1 MERYRELLMLLSAI
15 LPLLWLCYALVSRI
29 TKPYLACII
38 SLLIT
43 MLGATSIWNITINT
57 IYWCMIDG
65 VISSLY
71 PIIWTIFGALFT
83 YRLICEINAIEG
95 IKRSLSNISDK
106 KIIQAL
112 IIAFCFGALLEGIAG
127 FGTSVI
133 VPSAILLSLGFPP
146 YQSAIV
152 SLLSNTVPVVYAAI
166 GVPVIALARITNLP
180 IKTLSGTIGLQLFPV
195 TLLIPFFIGRELK
208 ESVSIFLFLGTG
220 ITFAITQSLVGWYIG
235 PELPAILAPFFTI
248 GFLILYLRLVEKRS
262 FKEKVSR
269 RDLKAWIPY
278 ILIVLLI
285 LITRF
290 SKSINELLTSHPLS
304 FTLRLEP
311 IDKSIKIDPLYTPGT
326 LILISTVIGGLI
338 LKARLIDYKKAL
350 LGALIQVLPTIS
362 IITSMMIMAN
372 IMSYAGM
379 TKLLAIK
386 LIRIFGNFYPF
397 VSPFLGAIGTFLGGS
412 DTASNVLFGALQT
425 EAGKNIGISQVWL
438 ASANASGATGGKLI
452 SLQNLTLAISGINK
466 KGEEGELMKIIFPYS
481 LIYLVIMGLVIY
493 IGAII
498 LNYYGFI

>member
-1 MERYRELLMLLSAI
+1 MERYRELLVLLSAI
-15 LPLLWLCYALVSRI
+15 VPLLWLCYALISRI

-38 SLLIT
+38 SLLIAI
-43 MLGATSIWNITINT
+43 LGAISIWNVTIDI

-71 PIIWTIFGALFT
+71 PIIWTIFGALFM

-95 IKRSLSNISDK
+95 IKKSLSSISDK

-195 TLLIPFFIGRELK
+195 TLLIPFFIKRELK
-208 ESVSIFLFLGTG
+208 ESVSILLLFGTG
-220 ITFAITQSLVGWYIG
+220 FTFAITQSLVGWYIG
-235 PELPAILAPFFTI
+235 PELPAILAPLFTI
-248 GFLILYLRLVEKRS
+248 GFLILYLRLVERRNLKERF
-262 FKEKVSR
+262 FKG
-269 RDLKAWIPY
+269 DLKSWIPY

-290 SKSINELLTSHPLS
+290 SRYTSEILTSYPLS
-304 FTLRLEP
+304 FTLKLES
-311 IDKSIKIDPLYTPGT
+311 INKSIKIDPLYTPGT
-326 LILISTVIGGLI
+326 LILISTIIGGLI
-338 LKARLIDYKKAL
+338 LRARLVDYKKAI
-350 LGALIQVLPTIS
+350 LGALIQILPTIS

-379 TKLLAIK
+379 TKLLAVK
-386 LIRIFGNFYPF
+386 LIQIFGSFYPF

-425 EAGKNIGISQVWL
+425 EAGKNISISQIWL

-452 SLQNLTLAISGINK
+452 SLQNLTLAVSGINK
-466 KGEEGELMKIIFPYS
+466 KGEEGKLMRMIFPYS
-481 LIYLVIMGLVIY
+481 LTYLVIMGLIIY
-493 IGAII
+493 IGAVI
-498 LNYYGFI
+498 LNYCGFR